1 MMAKDDEKLIDR
13 AFANYQVMEK
23 FPFSYAHVPAE
34 TKDDE
39 KLIDRAFANYLV
51 KRERRDV
58 ALSFP
63 DLPDWSPPDVP
74 DRGKSHVVIYGKE
87 RFIMIYA
94 ADGSRLATYRIRKNG
109 RLKLR
114 ASSHRKCQDPGRGN

>member
-1 MMAKDDEKLIDR
+1 MARD
-13 AFANYQVMEK
+13 N
-23 FPFSYAHVPAE
+23 
-34 TKDDE
+34 E
-39 KLIDRAFANYLV
+39 KLIDRAFANYLA

-74 DRGKSHVVIYGKE
+74 DRGKSHVVIYDGE
-87 RFIMIYA
+87 RFIMICA

-109 RLKLR
+109 RLKLKESTYRR
-114 ASSHRKCQDPGRGN
+114 AIDLGSGN